1 MTEPAR
7 TDPTRIEFDAPIIR
21 ESVAEMVVRRILDM
35 VKAGVLKAGD
45 ALPPERDLA
54 LSLNVSRP
62 SVREAMRGL
71 AVLGVVKTR
80 QGGGAYISDL
90 GPDSLLGPLQFYL
103 SLERMNIRELYDA
116 RSLIESD
123 VARRAAVNISDADLA
138 RLEGLLAEQRR
149 TIGDPIAFRRSD
161 FDFHEVIWIG
171 SGNAFLKRIGESLN
185 VLGLEFRKR
194 ASEKPG
200 VLEQSLQD
208 HRRLLDALTSRD
220 PDAAARAAEAHM
232 QNVYQSTI
240 SQGERDGG

>member
-1 MTEPAR
+1 MSTPV
-7 TDPTRIEFDAPIIR
+7 PRIEFDAPIVR

-54 LSLNVSRP
+54 VSLNVSRP

-71 AVLGVVKTR
+71 AVLGVVRTR

-138 RLEGLLAEQRR
+138 RLETLFEAQGK
-149 TIGDPIAFRRSD
+149 TIGDPIAFRQSD
-161 FDFHEVIWIG
+161 FEFHEVIWIG

-200 VLEQSLQD
+200 VLEQSLRD
-208 HRRLLDALTSRD
+208 HRRLLDALKARD
-220 PDAAARAAEAHM
+220 AEAAARAAEAHM

>member
-1 MTEPAR
+1 
-7 TDPTRIEFDAPIIR
+7 
-21 ESVAEMVVRRILDM
+21 MVVRRILDM

-71 AVLGVVKTR
+71 AVLGVVRTR

-123 VARRAAVNISDADLA
+123 VARRAAVNITEADLA
-138 RLEGLLAEQRR
+138 RLETLLAAQRQ
-149 TIGDPIAFRRSD
+149 TIGDPIAFRQSD
-161 FDFHEVIWIG
+161 FEFHEVIWIG

-200 VLEQSLQD
+200 VLEQSLRD
-208 HRRLLDALTSRD
+208 HRRLLDALTARD
-220 PDAAARAAEAHM
+220 AEAAARSAEAHM

>member
-1 MTEPAR
+1 M
-7 TDPTRIEFDAPIIR
+7 TDPVRIEFDTPIQR

-35 VKAGVLKAGD
+35 VKAGLLKAGD

-54 LSLNVSRP
+54 LSLDVSRP

-71 AVLGVVKTR
+71 AVLGVVKSR

-90 GPDSLLGPLQFYL
+90 GPDALLGPIQFYL
-103 SLERMNIRELYDA
+103 SLESMNIRELYDA

-123 VARRAAVNISDADLA
+123 VARRAAVNITDADLA
-138 RLEGLLAEQRR
+138 RLETVLTTQHD
-149 TIGDPIAFRRSD
+149 TIGDPLAFRKSD
-161 FDFHEVIWIG
+161 FEFHEIIWIG

-194 ASEKPG
+194 ASERPG

-208 HRRLLDALTSRD
+208 HRRLLDALKARD
-220 PDAAARAAEAHM
+220 PAAAAAAAEAHM

-240 SQGERDGG
+240 AQED

>member
-1 MTEPAR
+1 
-7 TDPTRIEFDAPIIR
+7 
-21 ESVAEMVVRRILDM
+21 MVVRRILDM

-54 LSLNVSRP
+54 VSLSVSRP

-71 AVLGVVKTR
+71 TVLGVVKTR

-90 GPDSLLGPLQFYL
+90 GPDALLGPIQFYL
-103 SLERMNIRELYDA
+103 SLEDMNIRELYDA

-123 VARRAAVNISDADLA
+123 VARRAAVNISDDDLQ
-138 RLEGLLAEQRR
+138 RLEILLSRQHD
-149 TIGDPIAFRRSD
+149 TIGDPIAFRKSD
-161 FDFHEVIWIG
+161 FEFHEIIWIG

-194 ASEKPG
+194 ASERPG
-200 VLEQSLQD
+200 VLERSLQD
-208 HRRLLDALTSRD
+208 HRRLLDALKAR
-220 PDAAARAAEAHM
+220 DAAAAAAAAESHM

-240 SQGERDGG
+240 AQKGA

>member
-1 MTEPAR
+1 M
-7 TDPTRIEFDAPIIR
+7 TDPARIEFDAPIIR

-71 AVLGVVKTR
+71 AVLGVVRTR

-123 VARRAAVNISDADLA
+123 VARRAAVAISDADLA
-138 RLEGLLAEQRR
+138 RLEVMLTEQGQ
-149 TIGDPIAFRRSD
+149 TIGDPIAFRQSD
-161 FDFHEVIWIG
+161 FEFHEVIWIG

-200 VLEQSLQD
+200 VLERSLED
-208 HRRLLDALTSRD
+208 HRRLLDALKSRD

>member
-1 MTEPAR
+1 MTSPA
-7 TDPTRIEFDAPIIR
+7 TRIEFDAPIVR

-54 LSLNVSRP
+54 VSLNVSRP

-71 AVLGVVKTR
+71 AVLGVVRTR

-123 VARRAAVNISDADLA
+123 VARRAAINISDSDLA
-138 RLEGLLAEQRR
+138 RLETLLEAQGK
-149 TIGDPIAFRRSD
+149 TIGDAIAFRQSD
-161 FDFHEVIWIG
+161 FEFHEVIWIG

-194 ASEKPG
+194 ASEKSG
-200 VLEQSLQD
+200 VLEQSLRD
-208 HRRLLDALTSRD
+208 HRVLVDALKARN

>member
-1 MTEPAR
+1 MSNPIT
-7 TDPTRIEFDAPIIR
+7 IEFETPIQR

-54 LSLNVSRP
+54 VSLSVSRP

-71 AVLGVVKTR
+71 TVLGVVKTR

-90 GPDSLLGPLQFYL
+90 GPDALLGPIQFYL
-103 SLERMNIRELYDA
+103 SLEDMNIRELYDA

-123 VARRAAVNISDADLA
+123 VARRAAVNISDDDLQ
-138 RLEGLLAEQRR
+138 RLEILLSRQHD
-149 TIGDPIAFRRSD
+149 TIGDPIAFRKSD
-161 FDFHEVIWIG
+161 FEFHEIIWIG

-194 ASEKPG
+194 ASERPG
-200 VLEQSLQD
+200 VLERSLQD
-208 HRRLLDALTSRD
+208 HRRLLDALKAR
-220 PDAAARAAEAHM
+220 DAAAAAAAAESHM

-240 SQGERDGG
+240 AQKGA

>member
-1 MTEPAR
+1 MTSPV
-7 TDPTRIEFDAPIIR
+7 PKIEFDAPIVR

-45 ALPPERDLA
+45 VLPPERDLA
-54 LSLNVSRP
+54 VSLNVSRP

-123 VARRAAVNISDADLA
+123 VARRAAVNISDADLG
-138 RLEGLLAEQRR
+138 RLETLLDAQTR
-149 TIGDPIAFRRSD
+149 TIGDPIAFRQSD
-161 FDFHEVIWIG
+161 FEFHEVIWIG

-200 VLEQSLQD
+200 VLEQSLSD
-208 HRRLLDALTSRD
+208 HRRLLDALKARD
-220 PDAAARAAEAHM
+220 ADAAARAAEAHM

-240 SQGERDGG
+240 SQGERDGS

>member
-1 MTEPAR
+1 MSEPA
-7 TDPTRIEFDAPIIR
+7 PRIQFDAPIVR

-71 AVLGVVKTR
+71 AVLGVVRTR

-123 VARRAAVNISDADLA
+123 VARRAAVNISDADLV
-138 RLEGLLAEQRR
+138 RLEALLEDQGK
-149 TIGDPIAFRRSD
+149 TIGDPIAFRQSD
-161 FDFHEVIWIG
+161 FEFHEVIWIG

-200 VLEQSLQD
+200 VLEQSLRD
-208 HRRLLDALTSRD
+208 HRRLVDALTARD
-220 PDAAARAAEAHM
+220 AEAAAQAAEAHM
-232 QNVYQSTI
+232 QNVYQSTVT
-240 SQGERDGG
+240 QGER

>member
-1 MTEPAR
+1 M
-7 TDPTRIEFDAPIIR
+7 TDPARIEFDAPIVR

-123 VARRAAVNISDADLA
+123 VARRAAVNISDADLT
-138 RLEGLLAEQRR
+138 RLEGMLTDQGR
-149 TIGDPIAFRRSD
+149 TVGDPIAFRQSD
-161 FDFHEVIWIG
+161 FEFHEVIWIG

-200 VLEQSLQD
+200 VLKQSLQD
-208 HRRLLDALTSRD
+208 HRRLLDALKSRD
-220 PDAAARAAEAHM
+220 PEAAARAAEVHM

>member
-1 MTEPAR
+1 M
-7 TDPTRIEFDAPIIR
+7 TDPVRIEFDTPIQR

-54 LSLNVSRP
+54 LSLDVSRP

-71 AVLGVVKTR
+71 AVLGVVKSR

-90 GPDSLLGPLQFYL
+90 GPDALLGPIQFYL
-103 SLERMNIRELYDA
+103 SLESMNIRELYDA

-123 VARRAAVNISDADLA
+123 VARRAAVNITDADLA
-138 RLEGLLAEQRR
+138 RLETVLAIQHD
-149 TIGDPIAFRRSD
+149 TIGDPLAFRKSD
-161 FDFHEVIWIG
+161 FEFHEIIWIG

-194 ASEKPG
+194 ASERPG

-208 HRRLLDALTSRD
+208 HRRLLDALKARD
-220 PDAAARAAEAHM
+220 PAAAAAAAEAHM

-240 SQGERDGG
+240 AQED

>member
-1 MTEPAR
+1 MSTPVSR
-7 TDPTRIEFDAPIIR
+7 VEFDAPIVR

-45 ALPPERDLA
+45 ALPPERDLSA
-54 LSLNVSRP
+54 SLNVSRP

-71 AVLGVVKTR
+71 AVLGVVRTR

-123 VARRAAVNISDADLA
+123 VARRAAVAMTDADLA
-138 RLEGLLAEQRR
+138 RLETLLRAQQQ
-149 TIGDPIAFRRSD
+149 TIGDPIAFRQSD
-161 FDFHEVIWIG
+161 FDLHEIIWIG

-194 ASEKPG
+194 ASETPG
-200 VLEQSLQD
+200 VLEQSLRD
-208 HRRLLDALTSRD
+208 HRLLVDALKARD
-220 PDAAARAAEAHM
+220 AEAAARAAEAHM

>member
-1 MTEPAR
+1 MS
-7 TDPTRIEFDAPIIR
+7 DPVPVEFDAPIVR

-54 LSLNVSRP
+54 VSLNVSRP

-71 AVLGVVKTR
+71 TVLGVVRTR
-80 QGGGAYISDL
+80 QGGGAYITDL
-90 GPDSLLGPLQFYL
+90 GPDALLGPIQFYL
-103 SLERMNIRELYDA
+103 SLEQMNIRELYDA

-123 VARRAAVNISDADLA
+123 VARRAAVNISDADLT
-138 RLEGLLAEQRR
+138 RLEGMLTDQGR
-149 TIGDPIAFRRSD
+149 TVGDPIAFRQSD
-161 FDFHEVIWIG
+161 FEFHEVIWIG

-200 VLEQSLQD
+200 VLKQSLQD
-208 HRRLLDALTSRD
+208 HRRLLDALKSRD
-220 PDAAARAAEAHM
+220 PEAAARAAEVHM

>member
-1 MTEPAR
+1 M
-7 TDPTRIEFDAPIIR
+7 TDPARIEFDAPIIR

-123 VARRAAVNISDADLA
+123 VARRAAVAISDADLA
-138 RLEGLLAEQRR
+138 RLEVMLTEQGQ
-149 TIGDPIAFRRSD
+149 TIGDPIAFRQSD
-161 FDFHEVIWIG
+161 FEFHEVIWIG

-208 HRRLLDALTSRD
+208 HRRLLDALKSRD
-220 PDAAARAAEAHM
+220 PEAAARAAEAHM

>member
-1 MTEPAR
+1 MSNLTPK
-7 TDPTRIEFDAPIIR
+7 IEFDAPIVR

-71 AVLGVVKTR
+71 AVLGVVRTR

-123 VARRAAVNISDADLA
+123 VARRAAVNISDLDLA
-138 RLEGLLAEQRR
+138 RLETLLAEQGK
-149 TIGDPIAFRRSD
+149 TIGDPIAFRKSD
-161 FDFHEVIWIG
+161 FEFHEVIWIG

-200 VLEQSLQD
+200 VLEQSLRD
-208 HRRLLDALTSRD
+208 HRRLLDALTARD
-220 PDAAARAAEAHM
+220 AEGAAQAAETHM

-240 SQGERDGG
+240 SQGEHDGG